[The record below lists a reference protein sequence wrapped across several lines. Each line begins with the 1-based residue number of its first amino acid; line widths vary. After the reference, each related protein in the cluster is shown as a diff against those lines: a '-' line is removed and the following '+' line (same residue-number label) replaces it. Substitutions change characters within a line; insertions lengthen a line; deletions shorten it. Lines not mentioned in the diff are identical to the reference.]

1 MISFNPAAEVIN
13 KEKKG
18 KCYDAVYELALGG
31 DLFDFVIKGALP
43 EKMARMY
50 IRQLIS
56 GI

>member
-13 KEKKG
+13 GEKKG

-31 DLFDFVIKGALP
+31 DLLDFVIKGALP

-50 IRQLIS
+50 FRQLIS